1 MDFLFRISV
10 TKQIDNSVQWSV
22 LLSTV
27 EKLLSYYKKIIVT
40 NYFSM
45 LAKGGCNKTVFSLG
59 SVGSADS
66 AVPRFRGSAVPWF
79 HGLQFYR
86 YYPSQEFL
94 ADCLCKNFFV
104 EVMYEYMK
112 II

>member
-66 AVPRFRGSAVPWF
+66 AVPRFRGSVVPRSAV
-79 HGLQFYR
+79 LQILPIAR
-86 YYPSQEFL
+86 ISGRSPVQEF
-94 ADCLCKNFFV
+94 FR
-104 EVMYEYMK
+104 
-112 II
+112 